1 TSSTC
6 KMGLLSDPLAVA
18 DQWGRVHG
26 IERLRIVDAS
36 LMPDSVRANINATV
50 MMMAEKIA
58 AEMAGEN

>member
-1 TSSTC
+1 
-6 KMGLLSDPLAVA
+6 MGPPSDPLAVA
-18 DQWGRVHG
+18 DQSGRVHG
-26 IERLRIVDAS
+26 IDGLRIVDAS